1 MHLELEALKRAST
14 RSTVAG
20 LLPIIGWA
28 LVLLLVAALLAGT
41 WAGNRWAEGKQAV
54 QDRTELR
61 TYIKELQ
68 VEVKQLRQTHADS
81 VISYRQAIARLD
93 AIATLREQDREAN
106 RLQAEAVRASLDA
119 LLRKRPDLRDGR
131 AGDDVLR
138 HWRESNSRPAAKP
151 AAKPAAAHDP
161 KQPAPAVPGSAA
173 ASQRPVGNI
182 AGQPRPGHR
191 AVPRLPEQHA
201 SADSSRDRVG
211 NHSVGLVLQGTG
223 AGGVERKGVSR

>member
-1 MHLELEALKRAST
+1 MHLELEALKRATT

-20 LLPIIGWA
+20 MLPVLGWL
-28 LVLLLVAALLAGT
+28 LVLILVAALLAGI

-54 QDRTELR
+54 RDRTELR

-68 VEVKQLRQTHADS
+68 VEVKHLRQTHADS

-93 AIATLREQDREAN
+93 AIATLREEDRETN

-138 HWRESNSRPAAKP
+138 HWRESNTRPAT
-151 AAKPAAAHDP
+151 KPAAANDP

-173 ASQRPVGNI
+173 ATERPVGN
-182 AGQPRPGHR
+182 ADGQPRPGR
-191 AVPRLPEQHA
+191 RSVPRLPEQHA
-201 SADSSRDRVG
+201 SADAGRDRVG
-211 NHSVGLVLQGTG
+211 DHRLGLVLQS
-223 AGGVERKGVSR
+223 AGRGRAQRQGVSQ

>member
-14 RSTVAG
+14 RSTVTG

-28 LVLLLVAALLAGT
+28 LVLLLVAALLAGI

-68 VEVKQLRQTHADS
+68 VEVKHLRQTHADS

-93 AIATLREQDREAN
+93 AIATLREQDRETN

-151 AAKPAAAHDP
+151 AAAHDP

-173 ASQRPVGNI
+173 ASQRPVGDV
-182 AGQPRPGHR
+182 AGQPRSGHR

-201 SADSSRDRVG
+201 SADPSRDRVG

-223 AGGVERKGVSR
+223 ASGVEREGVSR